1 MKNKERKNV
10 LPKVSIIIPVYN
22 TEQYIGQCIES
33 ILKQTLS
40 DVELILIDDC
50 STDQSLAILKNYAD
64 KDQRITLVESA
75 VNTGVGEAR
84 NKGINLATGEYIA
97 FVDSDDFVKEDM
109 FEKLYLQAIK
119 EQADLVLCDTGTF
132 SSDGKTK
139 SVWHKAIYGKA
150 ELKDIFHNTQPTA
163 RIVSRE
169 LIDRI
174 QFRFLKGMG
183 EGIYFELMIH
193 ARHITT
199 VPEKLYIYRSR
210 GGSLSTTP
218 NPQNNWKSM
227 ENNRIMGERNPD
239 YKDYFTFKMIEDLL
253 QMVANAVKAEDK
265 NAYQEARQE
274 LAKLEYTKNPYLST
288 FYKSE
293 LPLHRYF
300 IKVYVLPTSYSIGR
314 FLTTILTK

>member
-1 MKNKERKNV
+1 MRNKERRKV

-22 TEQYIGQCIES
+22 TEQYIGECIES

-40 DVELILIDDC
+40 DIELILIDDC
-50 STDQSLAILKNYAD
+50 STDQSLTIIKNYAD

-84 NKGINLATGEYIA
+84 NKGINLATGEFIA
-97 FVDSDDFVKEDM
+97 FVDSDDFVKGDM

-119 EQADLVLCDTGTF
+119 DQADLVLCDTGTF

-210 GGSLSTTP
+210 EGSLSTTP
-218 NPQNNWKSM
+218 NPQKNWKSM

-253 QMVANAVKAEDK
+253 QMIANAVKTNDK
-265 NAYQEARQE
+265 LAYQTARKE
-274 LAKLEYTKNPYLST
+274 LYNLKYQKNPYLASL
-288 FYKSE
+288 YKKE
-293 LPLHRYF
+293 LPLYRYF
-300 IKVYVLPTSYSIGR
+300 IKVYLLPINYSVGR
-314 FLTTILTK
+314 FLAFILSK

>member
-1 MKNKERKNV
+1 M
-10 LPKVSIIIPVYN
+10 PKVSIIVPVYN
-22 TEQYIGQCIES
+22 TEDYIGECIES
-33 ILKQTLS
+33 ILNQSLT
-40 DVELILIDDC
+40 DIELILVNDC
-50 STDQSLAILKNYAD
+50 STDRSLDILRKYEQID
-64 KDQRITLVESA
+64 SRIHIIDSLS
-75 VNTGVGEAR
+75 NTGVGEAR
-84 NKGINLATGEYIA
+84 NKGIERASGQYIS
-97 FVDSDDFVKEDM
+97 FVDSDDFLKIDM
-109 FEKLYLQAIK
+109 FEKLYQKALIDK
-119 EQADLVLCDTGTF
+119 ADLVLCDTGTF
-132 SSDGKTK
+132 SSDGREK
-139 SVWHKAIYGKA
+139 SVWYKPIYGKA
-150 ELKDIFHNTQPTA
+150 QLKDIFHNTQPTA

-174 QFRFLKGMG
+174 HFRFLKGMG

-210 GGSLSTTP
+210 EGSLSTTP

-227 ENNRIMGERNPD
+227 ENNSILGERNPD

-265 NAYQEARQE
+265 NAYQEARHE

-300 IKVYVLPTSYSIGR
+300 IKVYVLPRNYSIGR
-314 FLTTILTK
+314 ILTTILSA

>member
-1 MKNKERKNV
+1 M
-10 LPKVSIIIPVYN
+10 PKVSIIVPVYN
-22 TEQYIGQCIES
+22 TEDYIGECIES
-33 ILKQTLS
+33 ILNQSLT
-40 DVELILIDDC
+40 DIELILVNDC
-50 STDQSLAILKNYAD
+50 STDRSLDILRKYEQID
-64 KDQRITLVESA
+64 SRIHIIDSLS
-75 VNTGVGEAR
+75 NTGVGEAR
-84 NKGINLATGEYIA
+84 NKGIERASGQYIS
-97 FVDSDDFVKEDM
+97 FVDSDDFLKIDM
-109 FEKLYLQAIK
+109 FEKLYQKALIDK
-119 EQADLVLCDTGTF
+119 ADLVLCDTGTF
-132 SSDGKTK
+132 SSDGREK
-139 SVWHKAIYGKA
+139 SVWYKPIYGKA

-265 NAYQEARQE
+265 NAYQEARHE

-300 IKVYVLPTSYSIGR
+300 IKVYVLPTSYTIGR

>member
-1 MKNKERKNV
+1 MRKKERKNV

-22 TEQYIGQCIES
+22 TEQYIGECIES
-33 ILKQTLS
+33 ILKQTLT
-40 DVELILIDDC
+40 DFELILVDDC
-50 STDQSLAILKNYAD
+50 STDNSLTILKSYANND
-64 KDQRITLVESA
+64 PRITLVESS

-84 NKGINLATGEYIA
+84 NKGIELATGEYIA

-109 FEKLYLQAIK
+109 FEKLYTQAIK
-119 EQADLVLCDTGTF
+119 DQADLVLCDTGTF
-132 SSDGKTK
+132 SSDGREK
-139 SVWHKAIYGKA
+139 SVWYKAIYGKA

-174 QFRFLKGMG
+174 QFRFLEGMG
-183 EGIYFELMIH
+183 EGIYFELMVH

-210 GGSLSTTP
+210 EGSLSTTP

-227 ENNRIMGERNPD
+227 ENNRIMGERNPA

-253 QMVANAVKAEDK
+253 QMIANAVKANDK
-265 NAYQEARQE
+265 LAYQTARKE
-274 LAKLEYTKNPYLST
+274 LRNLHYTKNSYLET
-288 FYKSE
+288 LYKKE
-293 LPLHRYF
+293 LPLHRYL
-300 IKVYVLPTSYSIGR
+300 IKVYVLPTSYAIGR
-314 FLTTILTK
+314 FLTSILSK

>member
-1 MKNKERKNV
+1 M
-10 LPKVSIIIPVYN
+10 PKVSIIIPVYN
-22 TEQYIGQCIES
+22 TEQYIGECIES
-33 ILKQTLS
+33 ILKQTLT
-40 DVELILIDDC
+40 DIELILIDDC
-50 STDQSLAILKNYAD
+50 STDHSLTVLKSYAD
-64 KDQRITLVESA
+64 KDQRIRLVESA

-84 NKGINLATGEYIA
+84 NKGIELATGEYIA

-109 FEKLYLQAIK
+109 FEKLYAQAIK
-119 EQADLVLCDTGTF
+119 NQADLVLCDTGTF
-132 SSDGKTK
+132 SSDGRAK
-139 SVWHKAIYGKA
+139 SVWYKAIYGKA

-163 RIVSRE
+163 RIVSRK

-174 QFRFLKGMG
+174 QFRFLEGMG

-210 GGSLSTTP
+210 EGSLSTTP

-239 YKDYFTFKMIEDLL
+239 YKDYFNFKMIEDLL
-253 QMVANAVKAEDK
+253 QMVANAVKANDK
-265 NAYQEARQE
+265 LAYQTARKE
-274 LAKLEYTKNPYLST
+274 LYSLKYQKNPYLASL
-288 FYKSE
+288 YKKE

-300 IKVYVLPTSYSIGR
+300 IKVYLLPINYSVGR
-314 FLTTILTK
+314 FLSFILSK

>member
-1 MKNKERKNV
+1 M
-10 LPKVSIIIPVYN
+10 PKVSIIVPVYN
-22 TEQYIGQCIES
+22 TEDYIGECIES
-33 ILKQTLS
+33 ILNQSLT
-40 DVELILIDDC
+40 DIELILVNDC
-50 STDQSLAILKNYAD
+50 STDRSLDILRKYEQID
-64 KDQRITLVESA
+64 SRIHIIDSLS
-75 VNTGVGEAR
+75 NTGVGEAR
-84 NKGINLATGEYIA
+84 NKGIERASGQYIS
-97 FVDSDDFVKEDM
+97 FVDSDDFLKIDM
-109 FEKLYLQAIK
+109 FEKLYQKALIDK
-119 EQADLVLCDTGTF
+119 ADLVLCDTGTF
-132 SSDGKTK
+132 SSDGREK
-139 SVWHKAIYGKA
+139 SVWYKPIYGKA

-265 NAYQEARQE
+265 NAYQEARHE